1 MQLNLTSFEKSISP
15 KDRID
20 DTIASGITFNVLEN
34 VSNLQEILND
44 ILCNYELE
52 EGVLKLINEYCLSCK
67 TKLKRK
73 GKYTKN
79 ITLPGGATILLTFH
93 QYSCI
98 KCKKK
103 VDRRLVSWF
112 TKR

>member
-20 DTIASGITFNVLEN
+20 DTIASGITFKGLEN

-52 EGVLKLINEYCLSCK
+52 EGVFKLINEYCLSCK
-67 TKLKRK
+67 TKLKRMA
-73 GKYTKN
+73 KYYPKVKIVLIGSSEYRN
-79 ITLPGGATILLTFH
+79 L
-93 QYSCI
+93 
-98 KCKKK
+98 CKKVGK
-103 VDRRLVSWF
+103 LCKF
-112 TKR
+112 I